1 MSDSIGARLRKVSFE
16 IGNGRRHSDEF
27 TTEQLPQVSVGSKAV
42 SLMLVSY

>member
-27 TTEQLPQVSVGSKAV
+27 TTEQLPQVSVGSKTV